1 MSFRRPLTRQ
11 TVPMIALTLAWLALG
26 PRAAWA
32 DPEVASVAVA
42 DDPTPTGLPVNATPT
57 QPVEADE
64 PATIRAVVLGRA
76 SVGQVGSFPI
86 EAART
91 PSAKGLSV
99 EIRLRFRI
107 EAATPQGPWKA
118 LSRLTADVVD
128 GVVWGPG
135 TPWGDRMP
143 GDRVQGPTLQES
155 WVGLEHG
162 KALGARA
169 GAMTSHWGLGLVA
182 NDGGADLEAGRQE
195 WFALQRSGD
204 RVMRAAVYGM
214 PFVGQDN
221 PLRGLHF
228 SAAVDRVLEDDSA
241 DLREG
246 QQATQ
251 GVLAARLFLGEKRW
265 VGLYGVYRDQL
276 HDDGKQLQVTV
287 LDVAC
292 DFDERAKDGA
302 GIRIQGEFAAIQGS
316 TTLSPTPE
324 FPQHDVAQLAA
335 LVRGTWAGALP
346 GLTAQ
351 LDAGFFSGDENLD
364 DSKLTAF
371 RADRNLR
378 QGFVLF
384 EQVLATQTGRARRNA
399 SDPELVGY
407 PAEDMDRLAS
417 DGAVFDAVTVFP
429 KVGYKPLSW
438 LEIYAGALAAWAPSR
453 LVDPYLTRTQ
463 GGGYPR
469 NFLGAKAD
477 GNLLG
482 IELDL
487 GVRATWAV
495 PRMTDQ
501 VVQLALEAGHLQPG
515 DALRGSD
522 DQPDTVQAARLT
534 LGLLTR

>member
-1 MSFRRPLTRQ
+1 M
-11 TVPMIALTLAWLALG
+11 
-26 PRAAWA
+26 
-32 DPEVASVAVA
+32 
-42 DDPTPTGLPVNATPT
+42 
-57 QPVEADE
+57 
-64 PATIRAVVLGRA
+64 
-76 SVGQVGSFPI
+76 
-86 EAART
+86 EAAGT
-91 PSAKGLSV
+91 PSSEGRSV
-99 EIRLRFRI
+99 ETRLRFRI
-107 EAATPQGPWKA
+107 EATTPQGPWKA

-128 GVVWGPG
+128 GTVWGPG

-143 GDRVQGPTLQES
+143 GDRLQGPTLHET

-162 KALGARA
+162 KVFGARA

-214 PFVGQDN
+214 PFVGRDN
-221 PLRGLHF
+221 PLRGLHL
-228 SAAVDRVLEDDSA
+228 SAAIDRVLEDDSA
-241 DLREG
+241 DLRES

-251 GVLAARLFLGEKRW
+251 GVLAARLFLAEKRW
-265 VGLYGVYRDQL
+265 VGLYGVHRDQQ
-276 HDDGKQLQVTV
+276 HEDGKQLQVTV

-292 DFDERAKDGA
+292 DFDERAADGA
-302 GIRIQGEFAAIQGS
+302 GFRIQGEFAAIQGN

-324 FPQHDVAQLAA
+324 FPQHDVAQFGA
-335 LVRGTWAGALP
+335 LVRGTWADALP

-364 DSKLTAF
+364 DGTVTAF

-378 QGFVLF
+378 QGFLLF

-407 PAEDMDRLAS
+407 PAEDLDRLAS
-417 DGAVFDAVTVFP
+417 DGAVFDAITVFP
-429 KVGYKPLSW
+429 KLGYKPLSW

-453 LVDPYLTRTQ
+453 LVDPFLTRTQ

-482 IELDL
+482 VELDL

-501 VVQLALEAGHLQPG
+501 VVQLGLEAGHLQLG
-515 DALRGSD
+515 GALRDSD
-522 DQPDTVQAARLT
+522 GQPDTVQAARMT